1 MPPPRNREII
11 GYTQGTFDLF
21 HIGHLNIL
29 EHAKEQCDYLIVG
42 VNSDALVEDYKHK
55 HPVVGEL
62 ERAEVLSGMSV
73 VDECHI
79 VTTLDKMDAY
89 AKFHF
94 DAIFIG
100 DDWKG
105 NSRWVRTQEEMK
117 SLGVDLVY
125 LPHTSGVSSTA
136 LTDIIKGMI

>member
-1 MPPPRNREII
+1 MKKYKV
-11 GYTQGTFDLF
+11 GYTQGTYDMF
-21 HIGHLNIL
+21 HIGHLNL
-29 EHAKEQCDYLIVG
+29 LKHASELCDYLIVG
-42 VNSDALVEDYKHK
+42 VNSDELVKEYKHK
-55 HPVVGEL
+55 TSVINEN
-62 ERAEVLSGMSV
+62 ERAEIVRNIKC

-79 VTTLDKMDAY
+79 VTTLDKKVAHG
-89 AKFHF
+89 KFHF

-105 NSRWVRTQEEMK
+105 NSRWERTQEEMK

-125 LPHTSGVSSTA
+125 LPHTSGISSSA